1 MHYTHPRACIH
12 AHFYS
17 PSMSHTHMHATL
29 DITLHVSISPWN
41 LGIFFVVS
49 LIWFKGVYEMAQRVK
64 VLATKHDVLSSI
76 PRSSYV
82 KEGETV
88 TLEVSSDL
96 HVCCDHMYTYRQ
108 FIS

>member
-1 MHYTHPRACIH
+1 MY
-12 AHFYS
+12 
-17 PSMSHTHMHATL
+17 ATL

-41 LGIFFVVS
+41 LGILFEVF
-49 LIWFKGVYEMAQRVK
+49 LTWFKRVYEMTQRVK

-82 KEGETV
+82 REGETV

-96 HVCCDHMYTYRQ
+96 HMRVVTICIHTD
-108 FIS
+108 SPLAN